1 MVFQSE
7 VKYWITSMCC
17 LLLKL
22 FPISP
27 SLLYSTP
34 FSTPTCSHSK
44 RINSPRLLL
53 VNICILPLNA
63 VFTFWIICDFML
75 ELLWFL
81 ILQQDGILLVS
92 QTFNWNY
99 LLFLLLSFFPL
110 ILKSA
115 SQHPHQSKEDEWLL
129 CTLFSIYSIPQRIHL

>member
-34 FSTPTCSHSK
+34 CPTPTCSHSK

-81 ILQQDGILLVS
+81 IQQQDGILLVS

-99 LLFLLLSFFPL
+99 LLFLLLSFFLSFLSSWNLP
-110 ILKSA
+110 A
-115 SQHPHQSKEDEWLL
+115 SIRINPKRLL